1 MTKER
6 INTYLS
12 FGNSLH
18 SSQYIMNITHF
29 LNDNTQKFPLKP
41 AIGFKKKEEW
51 KELNWT
57 NLRRIVFKTANALKA
72 AGINENDKVAIY
84 SDNSAEWII
93 FDLAVLSIGAVTVPI
108 YSTNNLEQ
116 AEYILEDSESKIIL
130 VGNQEQYDAAF
141 ELLGKSKVLKQI
153 IVAKKSVW
161 IKKENSEYLEDFIKK
176 SGEHLDIV
184 EKNDDDLATII
195 YTSGTTGVPKGVM
208 LTHGNFHKCF
218 DAHFDFFQFKNFE
231 NEHSL
236 AFLPLTH
243 VFERSWTLLCLYGGA
258 KVSFLENTKLIAST
272 LTEVKPTM
280 MCSVPRFYQKIYA
293 GIQEM
298 VSEGSESK
306 RKIFNWA
313 MKIGGEVAE
322 LKRTGKSVSFSLK
335 LKNNIANILVFKKI
349 KNKMGGNL
357 WFMPCGGASIS
368 SEVTRFFDSM
378 GIHITVG
385 YGLTETT
392 ATLTAFP
399 FRNYEHGTAG
409 VTLGDTK
416 IRIGENDEIQAKGS
430 GIMQGYY
437 KKPSETAEVFTEDG
451 WFKTGDAGKFDENG
465 NLVITDRIKDLMKTS
480 NGKYVAPQ
488 PIENLLSNNNFITQA
503 MVIAEGKPFVTA
515 LIIPNFEALKEQLPK
530 LNIPFTNWE
539 EIVKSDKIRDFYHQ
553 KIDEI
558 QKQLSGFEK
567 VKKFVLMPAEFEI
580 TTGEITPTL
589 KVKRNVVLAKYVGLI
604 DKMYS

>member
-141 ELLGKSKVLKQI
+141 ELLGKSKVLKQV

-161 IKKENSEYLEDFIKK
+161 IKKENSQYLEDFIKK

-184 EKNDDDLATII
+184 EKNDEDLATII

-306 RKIFNWA
+306 KKIFNWA

>member
-1 MTKER
+1 
-6 INTYLS
+6 
-12 FGNSLH
+12 
-18 SSQYIMNITHF
+18 MNVTHF
-29 LNDNTQKFPLKP
+29 LNSNTQKFPLKS
-41 AIGFKKKEEW
+41 AIGYKKKEEW
-51 KELNWT
+51 KELNWA
-57 NLRRIVFKTANALKA
+57 NFRRMVFKTANALKT
-72 AGINENDKVAIY
+72 AGIAENDRVAIY

-93 FDLAVLSIGAVTVPI
+93 FDLAVLSLGAVTVPI

-116 AEYILEDSESKIIL
+116 AEYILADSEAKIIL
-130 VGNQEQYDAAF
+130 VGNQDQYDAAV
-141 ELLGKSKVLKQI
+141 EILNKNQVLQQI
-153 IVAKKSVW
+153 IVSKKSVW
-161 IKKENSEYLEDFIKK
+161 IQKEKSQYLEDFIKK
-176 SGEHLDIV
+176 CDEHFEIV
-184 EKNDDDLATII
+184 EKDDEDLATII

-218 DAHFDFFQFKNFE
+218 DAHFDFFKFKNFE

-243 VFERSWTLLCLYGGA
+243 VFERSWTLLCLYGAA
-258 KVSFLENTKLIAST
+258 KVTFLENTKLIAST

-298 VSEGSESK
+298 VSESTESK
-306 RKIFNWA
+306 KKIFNWA
-313 MKIGGEVAE
+313 MKVGAEVAE

-335 LKNNIANILVFKKI
+335 LKNNIANTLVFKKI
-349 KNKMGGNL
+349 KHKMGGNL

-368 SEVTRFFDSM
+368 AEVTQFFDAM

-399 FRNYEHGTAG
+399 FQNYEHGTAG
-409 VTLGDTK
+409 ITLGDTK

-430 GIMQGYY
+430 GIMKGYY
-437 KKPSETAEVFTEDG
+437 KKPAETAEVFTNDG
-451 WFKTGDAGKFDENG
+451 WFKTGDAGKFDEKG

-515 LIIPNFEALKEQLPK
+515 LIIPNFEALKELLPK
-530 LNIPFTNWE
+530 LNIPFTSWE
-539 EIVKSDKIRDFYHQ
+539 EIVNTDKIKDFYHQ
-553 KIDEI
+553 KLDEI

-589 KVKRNVVLAKYVGLI
+589 KVKRNVVLAKYVDLI

>member
-1 MTKER
+1 
-6 INTYLS
+6 
-12 FGNSLH
+12 
-18 SSQYIMNITHF
+18 MNITHF

-141 ELLGKSKVLKQI
+141 ELLGKSKVLKQV

-161 IKKENSEYLEDFIKK
+161 IKKENSQYLEDFIKK

-184 EKNDDDLATII
+184 EKNDEDLATII

-306 RKIFNWA
+306 KKIFNWA

>member
-1 MTKER
+1 
-6 INTYLS
+6 
-12 FGNSLH
+12 
-18 SSQYIMNITHF
+18 MNVTHF
-29 LNDNTQKFPLKP
+29 LNSNTQKFPLKS
-41 AIGFKKKEEW
+41 AIGYKKKEEW
-51 KELNWT
+51 KELNWA
-57 NLRRIVFKTANALKA
+57 NFRRMVFKTANALKT
-72 AGINENDKVAIY
+72 AGIAENDRVAIY

-93 FDLAVLSIGAVTVPI
+93 FDLAVLSLGAVTVPI

-116 AEYILEDSESKIIL
+116 AEYILADSEAKIIL
-130 VGNQEQYDAAF
+130 VGNQDQYDAAV
-141 ELLGKSKVLKQI
+141 EILNKNQVLQQI
-153 IVAKKSVW
+153 IVSKKSVW
-161 IKKENSEYLEDFIKK
+161 IQKEKSHYLEDFIKK
-176 SGEHLDIV
+176 CDEHFEIV
-184 EKNDDDLATII
+184 EKDDEDLATII

-218 DAHFDFFQFKNFE
+218 DAHFDFFKFKNFE

-243 VFERSWTLLCLYGGA
+243 VFERSWTLLCLYGAA
-258 KVSFLENTKLIAST
+258 KVTFLENTKLIAST

-298 VSEGSESK
+298 VSESTESK
-306 RKIFNWA
+306 KKIFNWA
-313 MKIGGEVAE
+313 MKVGAEVAE

-335 LKNNIANILVFKKI
+335 LKNNIANTLVFKKI
-349 KNKMGGNL
+349 KHKMGGNL

-368 SEVTRFFDSM
+368 AEVTQFFDAM

-399 FRNYEHGTAG
+399 FQNYEHGTAG
-409 VTLGDTK
+409 ITLGDTK

-430 GIMQGYY
+430 GIMKGYY
-437 KKPSETAEVFTEDG
+437 KKPAETAEVFTNDG
-451 WFKTGDAGKFDENG
+451 WFKTGDAGKFDEKG

-515 LIIPNFEALKEQLPK
+515 LIIPNFEALKELLPK
-530 LNIPFTNWE
+530 LNIPFTSWE
-539 EIVKSDKIRDFYHQ
+539 EIVNTDKIKDFYHQ
-553 KIDEI
+553 KLDEI

-589 KVKRNVVLAKYVGLI
+589 KVKRNVVLAKYVDLI